1 MSCFHVV
8 AHSAVVLKA
17 ETMAEKVE
25 WLNKLRNVVL
35 PSTGGQMKGESG
47 LPLRQSLSDGS
58 LVSHLMVLLGN
69 KFPSF
74 PFFRKG
80 EKRNNHQPLKGDR
93 KSMGLFYL

>member
-25 WLNKLRNVVL
+25 WLNKLRNVMQ
-35 PSTGGQMKGESG
+35 PSAGGPVKGESG

-58 LVSHLMVLLGN
+58 LVSHLMVLCGN
-69 KFPSF
+69 VFPPF
-74 PFFRKG
+74 PFSCKG
-80 EKRNNHQPLKGDR
+80 E
-93 KSMGLFYL
+93 